1 MKIKKKKLSFL
12 KTKFNLK
19 SSHPGFVFTIPLMLG
34 IGLIIFAALIGISQ
48 VFVVVGGPLVPQLIT
63 DMPTFYD
70 YDDVTGEMIL
80 DGDGNPQTNERVD
93 LYWLLVQISA
103 IILIFV
109 GIAAVLGYLFESVKI
124 IHPGTALRLFG
135 KILLFLPLF
144 LIFPFVWDVYA
155 ILIENFAVF
164 LLDPF
169 DSGVAP
175 ADRTALLWNTMGSV
189 VPPDALDLD
198 AWGEALADPGTF
210 GQGLLKDVFLG
221 LFKGFAV
228 MFMTAMMFIISTI
241 RILLTIILAMSIP
254 LILTLGLIPF
264 FAKVKGMLINN
275 LVGLSIAPIFSALVL
290 TTGLAYLDSTELP
303 AMQDWFASLSIG
315 FLAVFFPVML
325 APILGQITTQVGQMV
340 TTAITAGSIV
350 GAVAGQGALGGI
362 QNASNQMSG
371 AAAMGMAGAAGMG
384 GAAATSGIF
393 GGGKNIP
400 VSSNEIGKMGSGA
413 VATPTTSSMGGLD
426 TMSQPQS
433 QPMTFGEKFKTYAK
447 AGLTGGAAG
456 LTAGGVQAATHAM
469 HVPQVGRPIVSD
481 ILHAGNLK
489 AVEIGQTGA
498 VNHNLNFMDS
508 HMRSLEPSGYNH
520 VIEKTI
526 LPETGQSAPIIMN
539 PGPMVNEMDY
549 VSTGH
554 NIMENPNL
562 QQEYLEMQQRN
573 IPRFSQMQYSVQT
586 SANEKIMEQLHQHPG
601 SAGKMFESARNMKTK
616 NSDYLGL

>member
-1 MKIKKKKLSFL
+1 
-12 KTKFNLK
+12 
-19 SSHPGFVFTIPLMLG
+19 MLG

-48 VFVVVGGPLVPQLIT
+48 VFVAVGGPLVPQLIT

-103 IILIFV
+103 IILVFV
-109 GIAAVLGYLFESVKI
+109 GITAVLGYLFESVKI

-198 AWGEALADPGTF
+198 AWGEALSDPGTF

-340 TTAITAGSIV
+340 TTAITTGSIV
-350 GAVAGQGALGGI
+350 GSVAGQGALGGI

-371 AAAMGMAGAAGMG
+371 AAVGMAGAGIAG
-384 GAAATSGIF
+384 GAAGAASSAF
-393 GGGKNIP
+393 GGNKNIP
-400 VSSNEIGKMGSGA
+400 VSSNEVGKMGSGA
-413 VATPTTSSMGGLD
+413 VATPTTSNAMGLG
-426 TMSQPQS
+426 MSQQQS
-433 QPMTFGEKFKTYAK
+433 SPMTFGEKFKTYAK
-447 AGLTGGAAG
+447 AGLTGGAVG

-469 HVPQVGRPIVSD
+469 HVPQVGRPIVND
-481 ILHAGNLK
+481 ILYTGNLK
-489 AVEIGQTGA
+489 AAEIGQTGV
-498 VNHNLNFMDS
+498 VNHNLN
-508 HMRSLEPSGYNH
+508 
-520 VIEKTI
+520 VIETHMTDLESKAAAIVTSPAVM
-526 LPETGQSAPIIMN
+526 PETGASGVMMMN
-539 PGPMVNEMDY
+539 PGDSLNNAESIDRGLHIQDT
-549 VSTGH
+549 S
-554 NIMENPNL
+554 EL
-562 QQEYLEMQQRN
+562 QQEYLDVQHKN
-573 IPRFSQMQYSVQT
+573 IPNYNSLMPQVQ
-586 SANEKIMEQLHQHPG
+586 AKADARLMEQAVNHPV
-601 SAGKMFESARNMKTK
+601 SAVNMIDVDRMRLEKNLNTK
-616 NSDYLGL
+616 HLI

>member
-1 MKIKKKKLSFL
+1 MKIKKRKLSLFH
-12 KTKFNLK
+12 KFNLK
-19 SSHPGFVFTIPLMLG
+19 STHPGFVFTIPLMLG

-48 VFVVVGGPLVPQLIT
+48 VFVAVGGPLVPQLIT

-80 DGDGNPQTNERVD
+80 DIDGNPQTNERVD

-103 IILIFV
+103 IILVFV

-371 AAAMGMAGAAGMG
+371 AAAGMAGAGLAGSAA
-384 GAAATSGIF
+384 GAASSAF

-400 VSSNEIGKMGSGA
+400 VSSNEVGKMGSGTIS
-413 VATPTTSSMGGLD
+413 TPTTSNTMGLD
-426 TMSQPQS
+426 TMSQQ
-433 QPMTFGEKFKTYAK
+433 QPMSFGEKFKTYAK
-447 AGLTGGAAG
+447 AGLTGGTAG

-481 ILHAGNLK
+481 ILHTGNLK
-489 AVEIGQTGA
+489 AAEIGQTGV
-498 VNHNLNFMDS
+498 VNHNLNFMDN
-508 HMRSLEPSGYNH
+508 HMKSLEPDGYNQ
-520 VIEKTI
+520 VIEKTV
-526 LPETGQSAPIIMN
+526 LPETGQTAPIIMN

-549 VSTGH
+549 VGTGH
-554 NIMENPNL
+554 NIMENPSL
-562 QQEYLEMQQRN
+562 QQEYLEMQQKI
-573 IPRFSQMQYSVQT
+573 IPRFSQMQPNVQA
-586 SANEKIMEQLHQHPG
+586 SANDKIMEQLHQHPG